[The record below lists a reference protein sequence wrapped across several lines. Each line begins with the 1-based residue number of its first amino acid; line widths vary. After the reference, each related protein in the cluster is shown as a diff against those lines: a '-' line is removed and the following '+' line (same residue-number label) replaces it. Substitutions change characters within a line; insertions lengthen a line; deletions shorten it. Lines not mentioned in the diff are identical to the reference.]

1 MHNQTDHPGHD
12 QAAGL
17 PVIRGPRW
25 FDADNRPF
33 VLRIECPL
41 ASDEMAAALY
51 GTAQASD
58 LASDEDVCG
67 CIAVALL
74 VEGLAALQERARKIR
89 LNERRGAIESP
100 AFLSLCR
107 QRIAALTEQ

>member
-1 MHNQTDHPGHD
+1 MHNQPDRRGEEP
-12 QAAGL
+12 AAGL
-17 PVIRGPRW
+17 PVISGPRW

-41 ASDEMAAALY
+41 ASGEMVAALY
-51 GTAQASD
+51 GTAQAGD
-58 LASDEDVCG
+58 LASDEDLCG
-67 CIAVALL
+67 SIAVALL

-100 AFLSLCR
+100 EFLSLCR
-107 QRIAALTEQ
+107 QRIAALTGQ